1 MPIVRLP
8 QGGEL
13 RDEIRQAIYDQ
24 MRLYHA
30 DSLVGTRSF
39 FSSVQGKPLSQSNL
53 RQNNLL
59 ETAVSFR
66 VQGMGFDAQIWDVA
80 NRAVLPFLMDN
91 SSMSIRVG
99 EKIYW
104 RGTLAF
110 LVGRLVSNEAVGTG
124 VVTEAAATVSQ
135 IYMHYGQP
143 VAAPVQLTGKHVVDI
158 NPLQSFAAEWVVDA
172 DATGGIATP
181 VIGTGTRIAFTFSF
195 KGIMRRPV
203 Q

>member
-1 MPIVRLP
+1 MTMPIVRLP

-24 MRLYHA
+24 IRLTSA
-30 DSLVGTRSF
+30 DALVGTRSF

-66 VQGMGFDAQIWDVA
+66 VQGMGFDAQNWDAA
-80 NRAVLPFLMDN
+80 NRSVLPYLMDN

-110 LVGRLVSNEAVGTG
+110 LVGRLISMEAVALYGQ
-124 VVTEAAATVSQ
+124 AAPTVKEN
-135 IYMHYGQP
+135 IYQHYGEP

-158 NPLQSFAAEWVVDA
+158 NPLQSFASDWTVDA
-172 DATGGIATP
+172 DNAIATP
-181 VIGTGTRIAFTFSF
+181 VIAAGTRLCFTFSF

>member
-24 MRLYHA
+24 MRIKA
-30 DSLVGTRSF
+30 GETVEGTRSF

-66 VQGMGFDAQIWDVA
+66 VQGMGFDAQIWDAA
-80 NRAVLPFLMDN
+80 NRAVLPAIMDN
-91 SSMSIRVG
+91 SSMNIRIG

-104 RGTLAF
+104 RGNLAF
-110 LVGRLVSNEAVGTG
+110 IVGRMTSNEAVCSITNQLER
-124 VVTEAAATVSQ
+124 T
-135 IYMHYGQP
+135 YMHYGEP
-143 VAAPVQLTGKHVVDI
+143 VAAPIQLTGKHVIDI
-158 NPLQSFAAEWVVDA
+158 NPLQSFAAEWTVDRDA
-172 DATGGIATP
+172 DLGALVVAP
-181 VIGTGTRIAFTFSF
+181 NTRICFTFSF

>member
-13 RDEIRQAIYDQ
+13 RDEIRQAIYDS
-24 MRLYHA
+24 MRLGNA
-30 DSLVGTRSF
+30 DGLVGTRSF

-66 VQGMGFDAQIWDVA
+66 VQGMGFDAQVWDAA
-80 NRAVLPFLMDN
+80 NRTILPYLMDN

-110 LVGRLVSNEAVGTG
+110 LVGRLISMEAVTN
-124 VVTEAAATVSQ
+124 AAAAVTA
-135 IYMHYGQP
+135 IERTYMHYGQP

-158 NPLQSFAAEWVVDA
+158 NPLQSFAAEWVVDNDSILTTPTIA
-172 DATGGIATP
+172 AT
-181 VIGTGTRIAFTFSF
+181 TRINFVFSF

>member
-13 RDEIRQAIYDQ
+13 RDEIRQAIYDNF
-24 MRLYHA
+24 RLNSA
-30 DSLVGTRSF
+30 SVITGTRSF

-66 VQGMGFDAQIWDVA
+66 VQGMGFDAQCWESA
-80 NRAVLPFLMDN
+80 NRAVLPFLIDN
-91 SSMSIRVG
+91 SSMSVRVG

-104 RGTLAF
+104 RGPLAF
-110 LVGRLVSNEAVGTG
+110 IAGRLTATEAVALYGQ
-124 VVTEAAATVSQ
+124 AAPTVQ
-135 IYMHYGQP
+135 QNIYQHYGQA
-143 VAAPVQLTGKHVVDI
+143 VAAPVQLTGKHVIDI
-158 NPLQSFAAEWVVDA
+158 NPLQSFAADWTVDS
-172 DATGGIATP
+172 DVDMATP
-181 VIGTGTRIAFTFSF
+181 TIAAGTRLAFTFSF